1 LCRHRDALKA
11 TVTDIDWQNVLKAAL
26 KVAEDMG
33 VADRVTYK
41 PGDILSI
48 DYGESEFDV
57 AIASNILQS
66 FEPETNKTILSKICN
81 ALKPDLAFL
90 WVSAF
95 RLIFRFLAY
104 KLFRSQYQKI
114 QMSKCHGRLL
124 ML

>member
-1 LCRHRDALKA
+1 MKNFMSLRTTKDCLCRHRDAKA
-11 TVTDIDWQNVLKAAL
+11 TVTDIDWQYVLKAAL

-66 FEPETNKTILSKICN
+66 FEPETNKTLLSKICN
-81 ALKPDLAFL
+81 ALKPGGTLVINDLVPDEERPKKA
-90 WVSAF
+90 
-95 RLIFRFLAY
+95 LAD
-104 KLFRSQYQKI
+104 
-114 QMSKCHGRLL
+114 
-124 ML
+124 